1 MEYYNFANKILLIL
15 FILTCTLLYKVKK
28 VKVKDYRRRFRY
40 LIYECVIVIVA
51 IPTVMVTWSPSF
63 SSLESAA
70 RHSGIT
76 IENSP
81 MMKGRESVMILERKD
96 EGGFASSL
104 YYENKGRWKNKW
116 LNPWAKDFYRIK
128 KFEDSLVYEIELVRD
143 GTTEGRY
150 IILHLENQENEEKG
164 KVTDTL
170 GTRFLSAV
178 NKKRWGIQKIYCAYL
193 KEAPPADYQIFL
205 NGNKINIDWK
215 QFRLKD
221 KKM

>member
-1 MEYYNFANKILLIL
+1 MGNGSFEDEMALVVLIL
-15 FILTCTLLYKVKK
+15 SCVFAYKVRKIKK
-28 VKVKDYRRRFRY
+28 KDYRRRFRY
-40 LIYECVIVIVA
+40 LIYGVVLFVVA
-51 IPTVMVTWSPSF
+51 IAGFMYSCDPSF

-76 IENSP
+76 IEDSH
-81 MMKGRESVMILERKD
+81 MMKGKESVMILERKD

-104 YYENKGRWKNKW
+104 YYEKKERWKNKW
-116 LNPWAKDFYRIK
+116 LNPWAKDFYRTK
-128 KFEDSLVYEIELVRD
+128 KLEDSLVYEIELVRD

-150 IILHLENQENEEKG
+150 IILHLENQESEEKG
-164 KVTDTL
+164 EVTDTL

-178 NKKRWGIQKIYCAYL
+178 NKKRWGIQKVYCAYL
-193 KEAPPADYQIFL
+193 KEAPLADYQIFL

-221 KKM
+221 KN